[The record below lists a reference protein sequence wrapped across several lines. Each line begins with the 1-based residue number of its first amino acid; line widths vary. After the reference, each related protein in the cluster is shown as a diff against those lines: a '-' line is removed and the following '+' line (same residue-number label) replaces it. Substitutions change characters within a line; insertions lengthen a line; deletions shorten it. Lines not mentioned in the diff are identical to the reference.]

1 MQLFIRLGLALAIG
15 FLIGMERGW
24 HEREMQEGTRIAGI
38 RTFGLISLLGG
49 LWSALAGELGNVLLG
64 FAFLAFAGLLIAA
77 HVADMRVDK
86 DVGITT
92 AVASLVTFALGA
104 LAVQGYLAIAAAAAV
119 ITATILS
126 LKPVLHRWLQKLESI
141 ELFAVLKLL
150 LISVVILPVLP
161 NKGFGP
167 FDSLNPYHIWW
178 MVVLIAGLSF
188 IGYFAIKIG
197 GQERGI
203 LFTSLFGGLVSSTV
217 VTINFARMIKNKKEN
232 NLINAGVLVGSA
244 TMFPRM
250 LVIAGIINIEL
261 LGQLAIPLGIMGLLT
276 YFAAFIL
283 WYRNKHLVIENEV
296 LISNPFQLMPA
307 IKFGLLLTAIMILS
321 AVFRYWFGETGLYI
335 LSGISGLADV
345 DAITLS
351 VSHMTLGN
359 LAMHVATY
367 SLFLA
372 AVVNTLVKGFL
383 FNGIAGWKAGY
394 RILLIFFFIIVIGAL
409 SLFII

>member
-24 HEREMQEGTRIAGI
+24 HEREAQEGTRIAGI

-49 LWSALAGELGNVLLG
+49 LWAALARDLGNILLG
-64 FAFLAFAGLLIAA
+64 FAFVAFAALLIAA
-77 HVADMRVDK
+77 HIMDIKEDK

-104 LAVQGYLAIAAAAAV
+104 LSVQGYMAVAAASAV

-126 LKPVLHRWLQKLESI
+126 LKPVLHHWLTRLESK

-178 MVVLIAGLSF
+178 MIVLIAGLSF

-197 GQERGI
+197 GPERGVF
-203 LFTSLFGGLVSSTV
+203 FTSLFGGLVSSTV
-217 VTINFARMIKNKKEN
+217 VTINFARMIKDKKEN
-232 NLINAGVLVGSA
+232 NLINSGVLVASA
-244 TMFPRM
+244 TMFPRI
-250 LVIAGIINIEL
+250 LVIVGIINIKL
-261 LGQLAIPLGIMGLLT
+261 LYDLAVPLGLMGILT
-276 YFAAFIL
+276 YAAAFVL
-283 WYRNKHLVIENEV
+283 WYQNKHLSIENTI
-296 LISNPFQLMPA
+296 LISNPFQLLPA
-307 IKFGLLLTAIMILS
+307 IKFGLLLTAIMVLA
-321 AVFRYWFGETGLYI
+321 AVFRYWFGETGLYV

-351 VSHMTLGN
+351 VSHMTRDDL
-359 LAMHVATY
+359 VVRIATY
-367 SLFLA
+367 AIFIA
-372 AVVNTLVKGFL
+372 AIVNTLVKGFL
-383 FNGIAGWKAGY
+383 FNGIAGFRAGY
-394 RILLIFFFIIVIGAL
+394 KVLLILILVILIGAIPL
-409 SLFII
+409 LVI

>member
-1 MQLFIRLGLALAIG
+1 MQLFIRLGLALVIG
-15 FLIGMERGW
+15 FLIGLERGW
-24 HEREMQEGTRIAGI
+24 HEREAQEGTRIAGI

-49 LWSALAGELGNVLLG
+49 LWSAIASELGTILLG
-64 FAFLAFAGLLIAA
+64 FAFVAFAGLLVAA
-77 HVADMRVDK
+77 HIMDIREDK

-104 LAVQGYLAIAAAAAV
+104 LVVQGYLAIAAASAV

-126 LKPVLHRWLQKLESI
+126 LKPVLHRWLMRLELI
-141 ELFAVLKLL
+141 ELYAVLKLL

-167 FDSLNPYHIWW
+167 LNSLNPYHIWW

-197 GQERGI
+197 GQERGVF
-203 LFTSLFGGLVSSTV
+203 FTSLFGGLVSSTV
-217 VTINFARMIKNKKEN
+217 VTINFARMIKNHKEN

-250 LVIAGIINIEL
+250 LVIAGIVNIQLLSEL
-261 LGQLAIPLGIMGLLT
+261 TIPLGIMGGLT

-283 WYRNKHLVIENEV
+283 WYRNKHIKIENEV

-307 IKFGLLLTAIMILS
+307 IKFGLLLTAIMVLS
-321 AVFRYWFGETGLYI
+321 AAFRYCFGETGLYI

-351 VSHMTLGN
+351 ISHMTLSD
-359 LAMHVATY
+359 LSIHIATY
-367 SLFLA
+367 TLFLA
-372 AVVNTLVKGFL
+372 AIVNTLVKAIL
-383 FNGIAGWKAGY
+383 FNSIAGWKAGY
-394 RILLIFFFIIVIGAL
+394 RILLILTAVILSGAV
-409 SLFII
+409 SLLVI